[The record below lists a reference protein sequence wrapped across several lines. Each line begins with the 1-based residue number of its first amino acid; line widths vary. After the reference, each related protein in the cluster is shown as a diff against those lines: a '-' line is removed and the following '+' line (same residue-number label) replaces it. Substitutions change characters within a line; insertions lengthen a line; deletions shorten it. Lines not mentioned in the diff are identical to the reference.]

1 MKKSIVLAA
10 DIGGSH
16 ITSALVNMAECR
28 IIPGSVFRAH
38 VDANG
43 SAASIIDSW
52 SRIMQHSMEEGGGAD
67 CLGIAM
73 PGPFNYEEG
82 VSLIQGL
89 HKYEALYGLN
99 IKKLLADSLHMPAA
113 QIRIANDA
121 SCFLQ
126 GELFCGAARGRRNVL
141 GLTLGTGFGS
151 AIAENGIAVEA
162 AYWNTPF
169 LSSRAEDHFSSR
181 WFLQRYKELS
191 GKEESGVKQ
200 IALLAIESEA
210 AKAVFSEFGS
220 NLAVFLQEQAFKPS
234 VVILGGNIAHAF
246 HLFIATLE
254 KGLPDTRFILSAL
267 GEEAP
272 LLGAAGFWEIAAY

>member
-1 MKKSIVLAA
+1 MKNLTVLAA

-28 IIPGSVFRAH
+28 ILPGSVFREH

-43 SAASIIDSW
+43 AASTIINSW
-52 SRIMQHSMEEGGGAD
+52 SKVMRQSIQAGGGTD
-67 CLGIAM
+67 RIGLAM

-82 VSLIQGL
+82 ISLIQGL
-89 HKYEALYGLN
+89 YKYEALYGLN
-99 IKKLLADSLHMPAA
+99 IKSLLADSLDIPAGR
-113 QIRIANDA
+113 IRIANDA

-151 AIAENGIAVEA
+151 AIAENGIAAEA
-162 AYWNTPF
+162 AYWNAPF
-169 LSSRAEDHFSSR
+169 LSSRAEDHFSTR

-191 GKEESGVKQ
+191 GKEKSNVKQ
-200 IALLAIESEA
+200 IALLATESIA
-210 AKAVFSEFGS
+210 AATVFSEFGS
-220 NLAVFLQEQAFKPS
+220 NLAVFLQEQTFKPS

-254 KGLPDTRFILSAL
+254 KGMPGTRFILSAL